1 MQRRETRQGGIGKA
15 STTEGPGV
23 REITGHNRS
32 RPNRGAAKREN
43 WPGEGDRRTNQ
54 RRYGPTIDRQ
64 EQRGRPL
71 GLGRELKEM
80 ERSMQDRFAPRRQGG
95 GGFFSRIKKVL
106 TGESVWDEVRR
117 LQLRHRSEVVDEF
130 GFDPKV
136 ADQLGPLL
144 RFLYESYFRVELRG
158 QSNLPST
165 GRALLVANHSGT
177 LPMDAAMLMVG
188 LHTEHEAHRMVRP
201 LVEDFIYHT
210 PVLGTLIRRIGG
222 VRANFENAER
232 LLERGRVAAV
242 FPEGIQGIGKPFG
255 QRYQLQRFGRGGFV
269 KLALRTRSPI
279 IPVSV
284 VGAEEAYPLLY
295 KFRGLARSTGIPFLP
310 VTPTFPLLGPLGLV
324 PLPSKWVIQ
333 VGGPIYIHESFGSR
347 DWNNRLLVNKVAE
360 QVRATI
366 QSMVDDSLTQR
377 GATFFGR

>member
-1 MQRRETRQGGIGKA
+1 MEGRAKRQGGNGRA
-15 STTEGPGV
+15 PDAEGLSVGM
-23 REITGHNRS
+23 ITGHNHSRRLRS
-32 RPNRGAAKREN
+32 DAKREN
-43 WPGEGDRRTNQ
+43 WPGEGDSRNTE
-54 RRYGPTIDRQ
+54 RRYGPTIDRDE
-64 EQRGRPL
+64 EQRRPL

-80 ERSMQDRFAPRRQGG
+80 ERIMQERFAPRSEGG
-95 GGFFSRIKKVL
+95 GLLSRFKKVL
-106 TGESVWDEVRR
+106 TGGTLWDEVRR
-117 LQLRHRSEVVDEF
+117 IQLWNRSEVVDEF
-130 GFDPKV
+130 GFDPKM

-158 QSNLPST
+158 HANLPST

-188 LHTEHEAHRMVRP
+188 LHTEHEAHRMIRP
-201 LVEDFIYHT
+201 LVEDFIYHA

-222 VRANFENAER
+222 VRANFANAER

-242 FPEGIQGIGKPFG
+242 FPEGIQGIGKPFR

-279 IPVSV
+279 IPVAV

-310 VTPTFPLLGPLGLV
+310 VTPTFPLLGPLGLI

-347 DWNNRLLVNKVAE
+347 DWNNRVLVNKVAE
-360 QVRATI
+360 QVRSTI
-366 QSMVDDSLTQR
+366 QSMVDETLARRRSAYW
-377 GATFFGR
+377 G

>member
-1 MQRRETRQGGIGKA
+1 MDGRARRQGGNGRTAAQKDV
-15 STTEGPGV
+15 TLGV
-23 REITGHNRS
+23 IPGHNRN
-32 RPNRGAAKREN
+32 RPQRGDAKREN
-43 WPGEGDRRTNQ
+43 WPGEGDRRTTE
-54 RRYGPTIDRQ
+54 RLYGPTIDLNEER
-64 EQRGRPL
+64 RRPL

-80 ERSMQDRFAPRRQGG
+80 ERIMQERFAPRSQRGG
-95 GGFFSRIKKVL
+95 LLSRLKKVI
-106 TGESVWDEVRR
+106 TGGSVWDELRR
-117 LQLRHRSEVVDEF
+117 VQLRHRSEVVDEF

-136 ADQLGPLL
+136 ADQIGPIL
-144 RFLYESYFRVELRG
+144 RFLYDSYFRVELRG
-158 QSNLPST
+158 HANLPST
-165 GRALLVANHSGT
+165 GRALMVANHSGT

-188 LHTEHEAHRMVRP
+188 MHTEHEAHRMVRP
-201 LVEDFIYHT
+201 LVEDFVYHA
-210 PVLGTLIRRIGG
+210 PVLGTLMRRIGG

-279 IPVSV
+279 IPVAV

-324 PLPSKWVIQ
+324 PLPSKWLIL

-347 DWNNRLLVNKVAE
+347 DWNNRVVVNKVAE
-360 QVRATI
+360 QVRSTI
-366 QSMVDDSLTQR
+366 QSMVDETLSR
-377 GATFFGR
+377 RRSAFFG

>member
-1 MQRRETRQGGIGKA
+1 MDGRARRQGGNGRTAAQKDV
-15 STTEGPGV
+15 TLGV
-23 REITGHNRS
+23 IPGHNRN
-32 RPNRGAAKREN
+32 RPQRGDAKREN
-43 WPGEGDRRTNQ
+43 WPGEGDRRTTE
-54 RRYGPTIDRQ
+54 RLYGPTIDQ
-64 EQRGRPL
+64 TEQRRRPL

-80 ERSMQDRFAPRRQGG
+80 ERIMQERFAPRSQKGG
-95 GGFFSRIKKVL
+95 LLSRLKKVI
-106 TGESVWDEVRR
+106 TGDSVWDELRR
-117 LQLRHRSEVVDEF
+117 VQLRHRSEVVDEF

-136 ADQLGPLL
+136 ADQLGPIL
-144 RFLYESYFRVELRG
+144 RFLYDSYFRVELRG
-158 QSNLPST
+158 HANLPST

-188 LHTEHEAHRMVRP
+188 IHTEHEAHRMVRP
-201 LVEDFIYHT
+201 LVEDFVYHA

-279 IPVSV
+279 IPVAV

-324 PLPSKWVIQ
+324 PLPSKWLIL

-347 DWNNRLLVNKVAE
+347 DWNNRVVVNKVAE
-360 QVRATI
+360 QVRSTI
-366 QSMVDDSLTQR
+366 QSMVDETLGRRRS
-377 GATFFGR
+377 AFFG

>member
-1 MQRRETRQGGIGKA
+1 MDGRARRQGGNGREATRQGFSMGM
-15 STTEGPGV
+15 
-23 REITGHNRS
+23 ITGHDRRRS
-32 RPNRGAAKREN
+32 QRGDHRREN
-43 WPGEGDRRTNQ
+43 WPGEGDRRTSE
-54 RRYGPTIDRQ
+54 RRYGPTIDLDDER
-64 EQRGRPL
+64 RRPL
-71 GLGRELKEM
+71 GLGSELKEM
-80 ERSMQDRFAPRRQGG
+80 ERVMQERFVPRSDGG
-95 GGFFSRIKKVL
+95 GLLSRLKRVV
-106 TGESVWDEVRR
+106 TGGTLWDEVRR
-117 LQLRHRSEVVDEF
+117 LQLRNRSEVVDEF

-136 ADQLGPLL
+136 ADQLGPVL
-144 RFLYESYFRVELRG
+144 RFLYESYFRVDLG
-158 QSNLPST
+158 GHANLPST

-201 LVEDFIYHT
+201 LVEDFVYHA

-242 FPEGIQGIGKPFG
+242 FPEGIQGIGKPFS

-279 IPVSV
+279 IPVAV

-310 VTPTFPLLGPLGLV
+310 VTPTFPLLGPLGLL
-324 PLPSKWVIQ
+324 PLPSKWVIR
-333 VGGPIYIHESFGSR
+333 VGGPIYIHDTFGAR
-347 DWNNRLLVNKVAE
+347 DWNNRVLVNKVAE
-360 QVRATI
+360 QVRSTI
-366 QSMVDDSLTQR
+366 QSMVDETLAQR
-377 GATFFGR
+377 RSTFFG